1 MKRAIRKI
9 FVLAVCVFVI
19 SIAGCG
25 VEEPPSVKKSRL
37 ISVENMR
44 LTKELEQRSEEI
56 EKLKEQHSRE
66 SRKQEKLLAECV
78 QEKDSWKQ
86 KARQNVRNQVKG
98 VFDAVMEQN
107 AKLLKENDKLKAQIK
122 KLKIELEKREKS
134 EEDEESVIREYFEEP

>member
-9 FVLAVCVFVI
+9 FILAVSVFVI

-37 ISVENMR
+37 IAVENVQ
-44 LTKELEQRSEEI
+44 LASDLEQRSKEI
-56 EKLKEQHSRE
+56 EKLKELHNKEIKR
-66 SRKQEKLLAECV
+66 QEKLLAECV
-78 QEKDSWKQ
+78 QEKESWKQ

-107 AKLLKENDKLKAQIK
+107 AKLREENKKLKAEIE
-122 KLKIELEKREKS
+122 KLQR
-134 EEDEESVIREYFEEP
+134 

>member
-37 ISVENMR
+37 IAVENV
-44 LTKELEQRSEEI
+44 QRSKEI

-78 QEKDSWKQ
+78 QEKESWKQ

-107 AKLLKENDKLKAQIK
+107 VKLREENEKLKAEIE
-122 KLKIELEKREKS
+122 KLQK
-134 EEDEESVIREYFEEP
+134 

>member
-9 FVLAVCVFVI
+9 FILAVCVFVI

-37 ISVENMR
+37 IAVENVQ
-44 LTKELEQRSEEI
+44 LASELEQRSKEI

-78 QEKDSWKQ
+78 QEKESWKQ

-107 AKLLKENDKLKAQIK
+107 TKLREENEKLKAEIE
-122 KLKIELEKREKS
+122 KIR
-134 EEDEESVIREYFEEP
+134 RP

>member
-9 FVLAVCVFVI
+9 FVLAVGVVVM

-25 VEEPPSVKKSRL
+25 QQEPPSVKKSRL
-37 ISVENMR
+37 IAVENMQLR
-44 LTKELEQRSEEI
+44 RELEQRDREI
-56 EKLKEQHSRE
+56 EKLIELHNRE

-78 QEKDSWKQ
+78 QERDSWKQ

-107 AKLLKENDKLKAQIK
+107 AKLREENEKLKAQIE
-122 KLKIELEKREKS
+122 KLR
-134 EEDEESVIREYFEEP
+134 